1 MDDNWLSGGCQI
13 LRFPGFIVS
22 PDRKQVYKDCTVHCS
37 SVEMAKQITGILNA
51 CLTRLRNC
59 HHNCGWTCR
68 LLSPPASHLR

>member
-37 SVEMAKQITGILNA
+37 TVEMAKHLPEHELADPELVQANA
-51 CLTRLRNC
+51 QSE
-59 HHNCGWTCR
+59 GCR
-68 LLSPPASHLR
+68 LPHVLSQHE